1 MEIQLFARN
10 LEITPRLREYVET
23 KVGKLDRYLDIDSAR
38 IDLAVENTRSSAH
51 RQVAQLTVRTRG
63 TILRVEERASDMFAA
78 IDMALDKMR
87 RQVSRYKKRR
97 QNRRQRG
104 GEVPLEEGEE
114 AVGGEIV
121 RVKRFELV
129 PMTPSEAV
137 EQMELLGHQFFVFF
151 DADEGVVSVVYRR
164 RDGNYGLIV
173 PAVR

>member
-38 IDLAVENTRSSAH
+38 VDLVVENTRSSAH

-87 RQVSRYKKRR
+87 RRVSRYKKRR
-97 QNRRQRG
+97 QDRRQRG
-104 GEVPLEEGEE
+104 GEVPLEEGE
-114 AVGGEIV
+114 
-121 RVKRFELV
+121 
-129 PMTPSEAV
+129 
-137 EQMELLGHQFFVFF
+137 
-151 DADEGVVSVVYRR
+151 D
-164 RDGNYGLIV
+164 
-173 PAVR
+173 

>member
-38 IDLAVENTRSSAH
+38 VDLVVENTRSSAH

-87 RQVSRYKKRR
+87 RRVSRYKKRR
-97 QNRRQRG
+97 QDRRQRG

-114 AVGGEIV
+114 VGGGEIV

-151 DADEGVVSVVYRR
+151 DADEGGVSVVYRR